1 MEILK
6 LEHICYQYEKTNKEV
21 LHDFSYTFESG
32 KLYCI
37 MGASG
42 AGKSTLLSLIAG
54 LDLPSSGQILYES
67 ENIAEINRDSYRAQ
81 KIGVIFQSYNLLLNA
96 TAAEN
101 IRLSMDISGK
111 NPKSNPQMVYDLLVG
126 VGIDK
131 EKADRKVL
139 KLSGGEQQR
148 VAIARA
154 VANGSPVL
162 IADEPTGNLDS
173 DNEGKIMDIF
183 YHIAHEENK
192 CVIIVTHSQRVAEAS
207 DVVIKL
213 KERIYK

>member
-67 ENIAEINRDSYRAQ
+67 ENIAEINRDTYRAQ

-126 VGIDK
+126 VGIDN

-173 DNEGKIMDIF
+173 DNEEKIMDIF

-192 CVIIVTHSQRVAEAS
+192 CVIIVTHSQRVAETS

-213 KERIYK
+213 KEKI

>member
-6 LEHICYQYEKTNKEV
+6 LEHICYQYEKINKEV

-67 ENIAEINRDSYRAQ
+67 ENIAEINRDTYRAQ

-126 VGIDK
+126 VGIDN

-173 DNEGKIMDIF
+173 DNEEKIMDIF

-192 CVIIVTHSQRVAEAS
+192 CVIIVTHSQRVAETS

-213 KERIYK
+213 